1 MTKTIVAG
9 LVGMLLLLGFGAAAE
24 AAPCPAPQPAQ
35 IVLEAVPSPL
45 PQDASASAKELALK
59 MGADG
64 PDRRTPGF
72 YDASIGYT
80 SRRDAAVQKLPDG
93 SVCATLVKLTVKL
106 SLQRKLWLASELNDD
121 ACVLKAFADE
131 FGGQA
136 KADDDAIAQFGQ
148 TAVPSFQPQV
158 SAIGWQVAKTQE
170 AALQEIADKVAPI
183 MTALEAKF
191 VEARTAAQ
199 AKIAPWK
206 MPTEDCD
213 GAMAKLTPKV
223 VNAAPR
229 K

>member
-1 MTKTIVAG
+1 MTKYIVAG
-9 LVGMLLLLGFGAAAE
+9 LVGMLLTGFGATAE

-45 PQDASASAKELALK
+45 PQDTSASAKDLALK
-59 MGADG
+59 AGADSA
-64 PDRRTPGF
+64 DRKTPGF
-72 YDASIGYT
+72 YDASVALT

-93 SVCATLVKLTVKL
+93 SFCAALVKLTVKL
-106 SLQRKLWLASELNDD
+106 SLERKLWLASELNDD

-131 FGGQA
+131 FGGQG
-136 KADDDAIAQFGQ
+136 KADDEAIAQFGQ

-183 MTALEAKF
+183 MTALQAKF
-191 VEARTAAQ
+191 VEARTTAQ
-199 AKIAPWK
+199 AKVDLSKLPA
-206 MPTEDCD
+206 EDCD
-213 GAMAKLTPKV
+213 GAMAKLAPKV